1 MSTPDPTSRDD
12 FDSEPPGPELEAAEY
27 ALGVQDAEQRRRSQ
41 ARIARDPA
49 FAAQVAAWERRLGG
63 LFAGIAPVTP
73 PPHIWPGIRRRL
85 GWPAVER
92 VRGGLWQS
100 VGFWR
105 AAAAAAMVAAVALA
119 VVNTVREAPQPVA
132 TAPIARAVTTLSFE
146 NGAPAYLAT
155 LDTESGAV
163 LLVPVPAEPDSEGRV
178 PELWLIPAGEG
189 PRSLGVVTTDRA
201 QTIAVPSDLRRAL
214 TAGSTLA
221 ISLEPVGGSPQGV
234 PTGPIVAKG
243 SITST

>member
-1 MSTPDPTSRDD
+1 
-12 FDSEPPGPELEAAEY
+12 
-27 ALGVQDAEQRRRSQ
+27 
-41 ARIARDPA
+41 
-49 FAAQVAAWERRLGG
+49 
-63 LFAGIAPVTP
+63 
-73 PPHIWPGIRRRL
+73 
-85 GWPAVER
+85 VER
-92 VRGGLWQS
+92 GRGGLWQS

-119 VVNTVREAPQPVA
+119 VVNTVREVPQPAA
-132 TAPIARAVTTLSFE
+132 TAPLARAVTKLTFE
-146 NGAPAYLAT
+146 DGTPAYLAT

-163 LLVPVPAEPDSEGRV
+163 LIVPVPAAPDREGRV

-201 QTIAVPSDLRRAL
+201 QTIAVPADLRRAL

-221 ISLEPVGGSPQGV
+221 ISLEPEGGSPQAV
-234 PTGPIVAKG
+234 PTGPIVARG

>member
-1 MSTPDPTSRDD
+1 MNFLQYLFGGSRGTFEPEAVRVFLTRTAKWRALCGAVRAAQDAGERVLIVAHFPATLREAGTHLGSAGIAASIRDRPLTSH
-12 FDSEPPGPELEAAEY
+12 EAAE
-27 ALGVQDAEQRRRSQ
+27 
-41 ARIARDPA
+41 RI
-49 FAAQVAAWERRLGG
+49 E
-63 LFAGIAPVTP
+63 P
-73 PPHIWPGIRRRL
+73 P
-85 GWPAVER
+85 
-92 VRGGLWQS
+92 S
-100 VGFWR
+100 
-105 AAAAAAMVAAVALA
+105 
-119 VVNTVREAPQPVA
+119 
-132 TAPIARAVTTLSFE
+132 
-146 NGAPAYLAT
+146 
-155 LDTESGAV
+155 V

>member
-12 FDSEPPGPELEAAEY
+12 FDSEPPAPEIEAAEY
-27 ALGVQDAEQRRRSQ
+27 ALGVQDAAQRRRSQ
-41 ARIARDPA
+41 SRIARDPA
-49 FAAQVAAWERRLGG
+49 FSAQVAAWERRL
-63 LFAGIAPVTP
+63 AGQFDDIAPVTA
-73 PPHIWPGIRRRL
+73 PPHLWPAIRRRL

-92 VRGGLWQS
+92 SRDGLWQS

-119 VVNTVREAPQPVA
+119 VVNTVREVPPPAP
-132 TAPIARAVTTLSFE
+132 TAPVARAVTTLSFDD
-146 NGAPAYLAT
+146 GSPAYLAT

-163 LLVPVPAEPDSEGRV
+163 LLVPVPAGPDQEGRV

-201 QTIAVPSDLRRAL
+201 QTIAVPADLRRAL
-214 TAGSTLA
+214 IAGSTLA